1 LETCHWVSSILYR
14 AKFGPE
20 VGLEREFDL
29 EATPNQADIT
39 SAIINLF
46 DAELAQSNASL
57 NCIYLITSGGRGKD
71 EEVAI

>member
-1 LETCHWVSSILYR
+1 
-14 AKFGPE
+14 
-20 VGLEREFDL
+20 L